1 MKKTNN
7 IILLSITLLLCV
19 VVTVLVFTIKDLT
32 KKDDSLKEAPVNSE
46 VVINNTDVEI
56 YKSESSNYISYIV
69 EDYERNLTYS
79 WQFEKTDEKNNS
91 VKENLILDINLR
103 LSIDSDTDGAK
114 TILEEVEQ
122 KKLIVSFD
130 HHGKLP
136 ARATVRINV
145 SDRFKD
151 NEKLYLYYYN
161 PEKDQIEFI
170 EKDLKVNDGYVEF
183 SIDHCSD
190 YFLTAAVV
198 NNAVN
203 NPKNINLI
211 IIGLGVI
218 VFILIIVNLKQ
229 SKR

>member
-1 MKKTNN
+1 MKKVYNY
-7 IILLSITLLLCV
+7 ILLSISLLLCIV
-19 VVTVLVFTIKDLT
+19 VAVLVFVVKDLSSKT
-32 KKDDSLKEAPVNSE
+32 NDDSSLASKEVM
-46 VVINNTDVEI
+46 VNNTDVEI

-69 EDYERNLTYS
+69 EDYERKLTYS
-79 WQFEKTDEKNNS
+79 WQFEKKDENNNS

-103 LSIDSDTDGAK
+103 LNIDETSDGAK
-114 TILEEVEQ
+114 SINEMVDQ
-122 KKLIVSFD
+122 NKLIVTFD
-130 HHGKLP
+130 HHGSLP
-136 ARATVRINV
+136 AKATVRIDV

-161 PEKDQIEFI
+161 PEKEQIEFV
-170 EKDLKVNDGYVEF
+170 DNGLKVVDGFVEF

>member
-1 MKKTNN
+1 MKKVYNY
-7 IILLSITLLLCV
+7 ILLSMSLLLCIV
-19 VVTVLVFTIKDLT
+19 VAVLVFVVKDLSSKT
-32 KKDDSLKEAPVNSE
+32 NDDSSLASKEVM
-46 VVINNTDVEI
+46 VNNTDLEI

-69 EDYERNLTYS
+69 EDYERKLTYS
-79 WQFEKTDEKNNS
+79 WQFEKKDENNNS

-103 LSIDSDTDGAK
+103 LNIDETSDGAQS
-114 TILEEVEQ
+114 INEMVDQ
-122 KKLIVSFD
+122 NKLIVTFD
-130 HHGKLP
+130 HHGSLP
-136 ARATVRINV
+136 AKATVRIDV

-161 PEKDQIEFI
+161 PEKEQIEFV
-170 EKDLKVNDGYVEF
+170 DNGLKVVDGFVEF

>member
-7 IILLSITLLLCV
+7 IILLSITLMLCV
-19 VVTVLVFTIKDLT
+19 IITVLVFTVKDLT
-32 KKDDSLKEAPVNSE
+32 KKNDSLKDSPANSE

-69 EDYERNLTYS
+69 EDNERNLTYS
-79 WQFEKTDEKNNS
+79 WQFEKTDEKNNP

-103 LSIDSDTDGAK
+103 LSIDSDTKGAK
-114 TILEEVEQ
+114 EIEEDVAQ

-136 ARATVRINV
+136 TRATVRINV
-145 SDRFKD
+145 SDKFKD
-151 NEKLYLYYYN
+151 NERLYLYYYN

-170 EKDLKVNDGYVEF
+170 EKNLKVTDGYVEF
-183 SIDHCSD
+183 TIDHCSD
-190 YFLTAAVV
+190 YFLTGAVV

-218 VFILIIVNLKQ
+218 VFILIIANLKQ
-229 SKR
+229 SK

>member
-1 MKKTNN
+1 MKKVCNY
-7 IILLSITLLLCV
+7 ILLSMSLLLCIV
-19 VVTVLVFTIKDLT
+19 VAVLVFVVKDLSSKT
-32 KKDDSLKEAPVNSE
+32 NDDSSLASKEVM
-46 VVINNTDVEI
+46 VNNTDVEI

-69 EDYERNLTYS
+69 EDYERKLTYS
-79 WQFEKTDEKNNS
+79 WQFEKKDENNNS

-103 LSIDSDTDGAK
+103 LNIDETSDGAK
-114 TILEEVEQ
+114 SINEMVDQ
-122 KKLIVSFD
+122 NKLIVTFD
-130 HHGKLP
+130 HHGSLP
-136 ARATVRINV
+136 AKATVRIDV

-161 PEKDQIEFI
+161 PEKEQIEFV
-170 EKDLKVNDGYVEF
+170 DNGLKVVDGFVEF

-218 VFILIIVNLKQ
+218 VFILIIANLKQ
-229 SKR
+229 SK